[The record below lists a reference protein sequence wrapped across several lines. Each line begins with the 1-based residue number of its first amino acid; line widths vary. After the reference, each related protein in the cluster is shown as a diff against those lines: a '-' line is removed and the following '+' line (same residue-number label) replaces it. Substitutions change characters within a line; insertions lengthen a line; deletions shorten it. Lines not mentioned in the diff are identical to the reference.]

1 MRFGYLAVVFV
12 YLLTLAAIP
21 MKAQTAPAPAIQL
34 KESYRGL
41 TNPKAVSGVLP
52 AAQHLSDYVVDGKLT
67 LSLHDAI
74 ILTLENN
81 TQIRMNELQIENEK
95 YSLLRNYQPFDPS
108 IIASFNPQRSVQ
120 QSSTQLAGA
129 STLSSLTQ
137 TGQLTY
143 SQTFETGTNVQASF
157 NEVRS
162 STNSNFYFLNP
173 YITSGLSFQFTQ
185 PLLRNRGLFPNR
197 ALIVIARRNLQQ
209 SRTVFEEQVNDAIQ
223 QAVIQ
228 YWNVIQAAGN
238 LDVQRKAL
246 EEADASYKHDKRAL
260 ELGALSPLDIYRS
273 ESTVASRRVDVIQGE
288 YFLKQQEDTLRLTI
302 GADLDPYFRAL
313 DLVLTEKPEASGEMV
328 NLDAPTA
335 LQQAIARR
343 PELDGVRLALAND
356 STGIRL
362 AHNQLEP
369 DLSLTGS
376 YASNGLGGNQ
386 VDSTTGQVIATGG
399 LSASLS
405 QLFGFGYPT
414 YSATLALTLPI
425 RHRAAQ
431 AQLGNA
437 LVSRQQDLYTQRQL
451 QERLTLEVSNAVH
464 QLEQA
469 KLSVAA
475 ANVSLD
481 LAKKNLA
488 AEQRKYE
495 LGSETIFFVLDAQNQ
510 LAVAEQSLLQAQ
522 VGYQLSLAGVDH
534 ATGGLLDRYQVQIA
548 ELTR

>member
-1 MRFGYLAVVFV
+1 M
-12 YLLTLAAIP
+12 
-21 MKAQTAPAPAIQL
+21 
-34 KESYRGL
+34 
-41 TNPKAVSGVLP
+41 
-52 AAQHLSDYVVDGKLT
+52 VDGKLT
-67 LSLHDAI
+67 VSLHDAI

-81 TQIRMNELQIENEK
+81 TQIRMNELQIENQK

-108 IIASFNPQRSVQ
+108 IVASFNPQRSVQ
-120 QSSTQLAGA
+120 QSFTQLAGA

-162 STNSNFYFLNP
+162 STNSNYYFLNP
-173 YITSGLSFQFTQ
+173 YITSGLTFQFIQ

-197 ALIVIARRNLQQ
+197 ALIVIARRNLLQ

-223 QAVIQ
+223 QAIAQ
-228 YWNVIQAAGN
+228 YWTVVLDSGN
-238 LDVQRKAL
+238 LDVQRKSL
-246 EEADASYKHDKRAL
+246 EEAEASYKHDKRAL

-273 ESTVASRRVDVIQGE
+273 ESTVAARRVGVIQSE
-288 YFLKQQEDTLRLTI
+288 YTLKQDEDNLRLTI

-313 DLVLTEKPEASGEMV
+313 DLVLTEKAEPSGEML
-328 NLDAPTA
+328 NLDATSA
-335 LQQAIARR
+335 LQQAIAHR
-343 PELDGVRLALAND
+343 PELDTVRLALAND
-356 STGIRL
+356 STSIRL

-386 VDSTTGQVIATGG
+386 VDPTTGNVIATGG
-399 LSASLS
+399 LGSSLS

-414 YSATLALTLPI
+414 YSATLSLTLPI
-425 RHRAAQ
+425 KHRGAQ

-437 LVSRQQDLYTQRQL
+437 LVSRQQDLYSQRQL
-451 QERLTLEVSNAVH
+451 QERLTLEVSNAIH

-481 LAKKNLA
+481 LAKKDLV

-495 LGSETIFFVLDAQNQ
+495 LGTETIFFVLDAQNQ
-510 LAVAEQSLLQAQ
+510 LALAEQSLLQAQ
-522 VGYQLSLAGVDH
+522 VNYQVSVAGVDH

-548 ELTR
+548 DLTR